1 MYKPFNSVSYH
12 FMSFSPIL
20 EYFTAFFWEVRDVT
34 DVPKKSVLELLL
46 EFLTRK
52 TYQYSI

>member
-1 MYKPFNSVSYH
+1 MYKAFNSVSCH

-20 EYFTAFFWEVRDVT
+20 EYFIAFFWEVCDFIN
-34 DVPKKSVLELLL
+34 VPKKSVLELLL

-52 TYQYSI
+52 IYQYSI